1 MNLTPEQL
9 AKTTPDHPIHVVM
22 ERLEKV
28 QAGLLRNDPELS
40 THLKV
45 IHKQLSEYEEL
56 AHLLTPEQ
64 IGVLMKGFQ
73 QMTSISLITEKAKTP
88 SKKGP
93 KVTVDDLL

>member
-9 AKTTPDHPIHVVM
+9 AKCQPDHPIFEVM
-22 ERLEKV
+22 TRITAIEDTMLK
-28 QAGLLRNDPELS
+28 QDPQLP

-45 IHKQLSEYEEL
+45 VHKQLQEYEEL

-73 QMTSISLITEKAKTP
+73 KHTAIQLVVEEQAKP
-88 SKKGP
+88 RKRASKVG
-93 KVTVDDLL
+93 VDDLI